1 MTEIVKHDDG
11 YGVVEQVVINGDLS
25 KLDTAGRVQYYRR
38 VCDSL
43 GLNPYTRPFDYI
55 TLNGKLTLYAKKDA
69 TEQLRKIHGISITA
83 LDGELIDDLYI
94 VSATAQA
101 RDGRIDQAKGAVSVA
116 GLKGEAKANAIMK
129 AETKAKRRV
138 TLSIVGLGWT
148 DETEIETIPGAQ
160 PVAIDMETGEI
171 MAPERQVVNTEL
183 EALGVELYGDK
194 WPEMLFR
201 KCRALNVAEAAL
213 DADQIQDMIGGLRKL
228 KAQRVAA

>member
-1 MTEIVKHDDG
+1 MTEIVKRDDG

-25 KLDTAGRVQYYRR
+25 KLDAAGRVQYYRR

-83 LDGELIDDLYI
+83 LDGQVIEGLYI

-101 RDGRIDQAKGAVSVA
+101 RDGRIDQAKGAVSIE
-116 GLKGEAKANAIMK
+116 GLKGENKANAIMK

-148 DETEIETIPGAQ
+148 DETEVESIPGAQ
-160 PVAIDMETGEI
+160 PVAVDMDTGEI
-171 MAPERQVVNTEL
+171 VDTAPLVMAL
-183 EALGVELYGDK
+183 DGLGGELYGEQ
-194 WPEMLFR
+194 WSNV
-201 KCRALNVAEAAL
+201 RARNIKRLGVSEEALTAEQL
-213 DADQIQDMIGGLRKL
+213 QTLIGGLRKL
-228 KAQRVAA
+228 KAQRAGQV